1 LAGKYRRFT
10 LAQGATICVIGLA
23 LGALAWQLGVVSTQ
37 YPLLLRVLFLLFA
50 WFSFWFFIHG
60 LTHHA
65 VGKMF
70 GIRFQYYFLGRS
82 AIRKLNLPL
91 VSSLM
96 WKVPVFVLKVDR
108 SSLRGASPR
117 RRRWMYASGA
127 VASMGLPWI
136 IVPSSFS
143 LGPNWV
149 GVFFVMLVLGNTLFT
164 LYFSPKTG
172 DLYRAK
178 LVKG

>member
-1 LAGKYRRFT
+1 MAGKHRRFT
-10 LAQGATICVIGLA
+10 LAQGATICIIGLA
-23 LGALAWQLGVVSTQ
+23 LGALAWQLAVISTE
-37 YPLLLRVLFLLFA
+37 YPLLVRVLLFLFA
-50 WFSFWFFIHG
+50 WFSFWFFIHD

-82 AIRKLNLPL
+82 AIRKLKLPL
-91 VSSLM
+91 VSGLM
-96 WKVPVFVLKVDR
+96 EKVPVFVLKVDR
-108 SSLRGASPR
+108 GSLRGVSPR
-117 RRRWMYASGA
+117 KRRWMYASGA

-143 LGPNWV
+143 LGPYWV
-149 GVFFVMLVLGNTLFT
+149 GVFLVMLILGNTLFT

-178 LVKG
+178 MVKG

>member
-10 LAQGATICVIGLA
+10 LAQGATICVVGLA

-37 YPLLLRVLFLLFA
+37 YPLFLRFLLFLFA
-50 WFSFWFFIHG
+50 WFSFWFFIHD

-82 AIRKLNLPL
+82 AIRKLKLPL
-91 VSSLM
+91 VSGLM
-96 WKVPVFVLKVDR
+96 DKVPVFVLKVDG
-108 SSLRGASPR
+108 SSLRGVSPR

-127 VASMGLPWI
+127 MASMDLPWI

-143 LGPNWV
+143 LGPYWV
-149 GVFFVMLVLGNTLFT
+149 GVFFLMLVFGNELFT

-178 LVKG
+178 SVKG

>member
-1 LAGKYRRFT
+1 MAGKHRRFT
-10 LAQGATICVIGLA
+10 LAQGATICIIGLA
-23 LGALAWQLGVVSTQ
+23 LGALAWQLAILSTQ
-37 YPLLLRVLFLLFA
+37 YPLLLRILLLLFA
-50 WFSFWFFIHG
+50 WFSFWFFTHD

-65 VGKMF
+65 VGNMF

-82 AIRKLNLPL
+82 AIRKLKLPL
-91 VSSLM
+91 VSGLM
-96 WKVPVFVLKVDR
+96 EKVPVFVLKVDR
-108 SSLRGASPR
+108 GSLRGVSPR
-117 RRRWMYASGA
+117 KRRWMYASGA

-143 LGPNWV
+143 LGPYWV

-178 LVKG
+178 MVEG

>member
-1 LAGKYRRFT
+1 LAGKYRRVT
-10 LAQGATICVIGLA
+10 MPQGATICVIGLA
-23 LGALAWQLGVVSTQ
+23 LGVLAWQMSVVSTQ
-37 YPLLLRVLFLLFA
+37 YPLFLRILLFLFA
-50 WFSFWFFIHG
+50 WFSFWFFIHD
-60 LTHHA
+60 LAHHA

-96 WKVPVFVLKVDR
+96 RRVPVFVLKVDR
-108 SSLRGASPR
+108 SSLSGASPR
-117 RRRWMYASGA
+117 KRRWMYASGA

-143 LGPNWV
+143 LGPYWV

>member
-1 LAGKYRRFT
+1 LAKKHRRFT
-10 LAQGATICVIGLA
+10 PAQGAAFCATGLV
-23 LGALAWQLGVVSTQ
+23 LGLLAWQMAVVSTQ
-37 YPLLLRVLFLLFA
+37 YPLLLRVPLLLFA
-50 WFSFWFFIHG
+50 WFSFWFFIHD
-60 LTHHA
+60 LMHHA

-96 WKVPVFVLKVDR
+96 RRVPVFVLKVDR
-108 SSLRGASPR
+108 SSLSGASPR
-117 RRRWMYASGA
+117 KRRWMYASGA

-143 LGPNWV
+143 LGPYWV